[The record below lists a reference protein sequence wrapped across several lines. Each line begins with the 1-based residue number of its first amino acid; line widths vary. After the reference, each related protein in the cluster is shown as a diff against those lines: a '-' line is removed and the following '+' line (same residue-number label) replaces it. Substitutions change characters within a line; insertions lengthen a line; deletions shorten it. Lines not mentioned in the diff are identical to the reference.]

1 MRNTRL
7 LPVLLLGLAACDS
20 ILDVEPTTA
29 VSEERAITDL
39 ASARAALAGV
49 YDALTDDNYYGGDF
63 VYFTDLSSDDV
74 KHTGTF
80 ASFGDADKHQLRA
93 DNGTVEAIWTAI
105 YRAIGRANVLI
116 QRLPDVEMSD
126 AVRNQMLGEAY
137 FIRAL
142 SYHNLVKHWGGVPLR
157 LEPPADPEEAAQITR
172 ATVEEVY
179 AQIHAD
185 LDIAASLLTNETDP
199 RSASLG
205 AVEALRS
212 RVYLYQKDW
221 QKVVDAADKVLAMG
235 YDLAPRFS
243 DLFDPDGAP
252 TDEDIFR
259 LTFTPQEYNYIGYY
273 YLSRPN
279 GGRYEVAPEE
289 ALVELYDPADE
300 RLAWSIGYDVNGRIN
315 ATKFPTAAGTE
326 DFHVI
331 RLAEVILNR
340 AEALARLGGDANL
353 QAAVDAYNRI
363 RVRAGLPAHT
373 WGVDVTNQAEVL
385 AEVRLQRRLELAFE
399 GDRFADIVRAGEAG
413 WIPETQ
419 RLYPIPQAE
428 LDVAP
433 GLTQNPGY

>member
-93 DNGTVEAIWTAI
+93 DNGDVEVIWTAI

-126 AVRNQMLGEAY
+126 AVRDQMLGEAY

-172 ATVEEVY
+172 ATVDEVY

-185 LDIAASLLTNETDP
+185 LDMAASLLTNETNP

-212 RVYLYQKDW
+212 RVYLYQGEW
-221 QKVVDAADKVLAMG
+221 QNVVDAADAVLAMG
-235 YDLAPRFS
+235 YDLAPNFS
-243 DLFDPDGAP
+243 DLFDPDGAQ

-259 LTFTPQEYNYIGYY
+259 LTFTPQEFNYIGFY

-300 RLAWSIGYDVNGRIN
+300 RLAWSIGYDENGRIN
-315 ATKFPTAAGTE
+315 ATKFPTAAGAE

-340 AEALARLGGDANL
+340 AEALARLGGTANL

-363 RVRAGLPAHT
+363 RVRAGLPPHT
-373 WGVDVTNQAEVL
+373 FGVDVTSQAEVL

-399 GDRFADIVRAGEAG
+399 GDRFADIVRAGEAD

-419 RLYPIPQAE
+419 RLYPIPQSE

>member
-1 MRNTRL
+1 MRTTRL
-7 LPVLLLGLAACDS
+7 LPVLLIGLAACDS

-93 DNGTVEAIWTAI
+93 DNGSVEAIWTAI

-185 LDIAASLLTNETDP
+185 LDMAASLLTNETNP

-212 RVYLYQKDW
+212 RVYLYQGEW
-221 QKVVDAADKVLAMG
+221 QNVVDAADAVLAMG
-235 YDLAPRFS
+235 YDLAPNFS

-259 LTFTPQEYNYIGYY
+259 LTFTPQEFNYIGFY

-300 RLAWSIGYDVNGRIN
+300 RLAWSIGYDDGGRIN

-340 AEALARLGGDANL
+340 AEALARLGGTANL

-399 GDRFADIVRAGEAG
+399 GDRFADIVRAGEAD
-413 WIPETQ
+413 WIPATQ
-419 RLYPIPQAE
+419 RLYPIPQSE